1 MSTINEEKEE
11 SSISN
16 KNTMKLLEI
25 EKLFNSLSKA
35 VCNNNCDKIFK
46 ELVIP
51 VTQISNLFDNVK
63 NRLKFLEL
71 AVLENDANDEQY
83 YAISVFKNLF
93 MKKKRFNLDFFEEKK
108 NILKCFWLY

>member
-35 VCNNNCDKIFK
+35 VCNNNFDKIFK

-51 VTQISNLFDNVK
+51 VTQISNLFDNDK

-71 AVLENDANDEQY
+71 AVLENDSNDEQY